1 MKHVFV
7 ETNFLVDLLR
17 PFQGREAKALWDRR
31 GTDVLL
37 FVPWVS
43 LAEAKRTLVRLVKQ
57 DLGFHD
63 AMMTFAVRQLK
74 LNALSKAD
82 HQVLN
87 AFAKQAQVD
96 LSHQLT
102 TLENR
107 VDQVAQD
114 TNVVVIEPSKAVIE
128 KTLSLFPVK
137 SLPPFDEMVLGA
149 VLVKAAEVKSAGA
162 TLLYFCNLNTKDF
175 DPANRPQLATE
186 YANCGLHYRS
196 DFRVP

>member
-1 MKHVFV
+1 M
-7 ETNFLVDLLR
+7 
-17 PFQGREAKALWDRR
+17 
-31 GTDVLL
+31 L

-43 LAEAKRTLVRLVKQ
+43 LAEARRTLVRIVKE

-74 LNALSKAD
+74 SNALSKAD
-82 HQVLN
+82 HQHLN
-87 AFAKQAQVD
+87 AFANQTQAE
-96 LSHQLT
+96 LSNQLT

-107 VDQVAQD
+107 VEQIAQD
-114 TNVVVIEPSKAVIE
+114 TNVVVIEPNKEVIE

-149 VLVKAAEVKSAGA
+149 VLVKAAEVKSTGA
-162 TLLYFCNLNTKDF
+162 TLSYFCNLNKKDF

-186 YANCGLHYRS
+186 YEKCGLHYLS